1 MTKLRNNLHLTRDD
15 QHVLAMVLVKLGAK
29 LDNINKKYSNVEKS
43 SKKALS
49 SIQSNKGQILL
60 SLVFMDFQPMKEYSR
75 DELTKGQILLSLV
88 FMDFQPMKE
97 YSRDEL
103 TTKVAERFAA
113 EIDTDKGDM
122 LSDFEREHSQNPNSN
137 RLSEVL
143 KSLKDKNFLSRTVG
157 KRKGKDKIY
166 GQPKKRGPN
175 SVYNLSPQAVQLKS
189 LLDKPEV
196 IDILINGLTDS
207 GLLQSFLKLVFKGF
221 IYMIKNGDEKLVSKR
236 FCMFSAN
243 KLEEIPFVTE
253 QVHLLKER
261 IKDVNDKEMD
271 KKADE
276 AATYL
281 LPKMTDYISRMALIY
296 GVSELD

>member
-1 MTKLRNNLHLTRDD
+1 MLCESTSLKGIIPRKMTKLRNNLHLTRDD

-49 SIQSNKGQILL
+49 SIQSN
-60 SLVFMDFQPMKEYSR
+60 
-75 DELTKGQILLSLV
+75 KGQILLSLV